1 MTLTE
6 DRAASAQQTPTR
18 VTGGPPARSGGPGP
32 SIGDRLW
39 CGRLDARRTLRP
51 VLLTVRDRL
60 RPVLGVVTPLGWT
73 AVGAATALFLLAF
86 WGGWI
91 EFAVAGTALLAAVLA
106 ALVFAIG
113 RARYR
118 VEIDLRTR
126 RVVVGE
132 PASGRIM
139 VSSNASRKMLPS
151 RMELPIGDGVG
162 RLAIPALAPGEQHE
176 DQFVVPTQRRAVI
189 AVGPAR
195 SVRGDAFGLV
205 RREVRWTEPQLLYVH
220 PRTTSLSGAVAGFFK
235 DLEGQPTDDLS
246 NNDVSFHALRGYVP
260 GDDRRYIHW
269 RTSARSGA
277 LMVRQFEETRRSHVA
292 VALSTRPGE
301 YADPDEFELAVEAGA
316 SVVVQAVKESREL
329 TVIAGRA
336 ALPVGTARRTL
347 DQLAGVRVDG
357 DAARRA
363 DAEAGILATARR
375 VANVAPDVSIVF
387 LLCGSAPT
395 PAQIRQAGA
404 ALPLGV
410 RVVAVRA
417 VPGVASSVRRISGVT
432 VVTVGSLDK
441 LPLTLR
447 KVRG

>member
-1 MTLTE
+1 VTLTE
-6 DRAASAQQTPTR
+6 DRPAPP
-18 VTGGPPARSGGPGP
+18 PPAAGPGKQP
-32 SIGDRLW
+32 SDRPEPSA
-39 CGRLDARRTLRP
+39 GARLRRAWSQLRKTLRP
-51 VLLTVRDRL
+51 ALAAVRDRL
-60 RPVLGVVTPLGWT
+60 RPALGVVTPLGRT
-73 AVGAATALFLLAF
+73 ALGASVVLFLLAF
-86 WGGWI
+86 WGGWV
-91 EFAVAGTALLAAVLA
+91 EFAIAGIALLAALLA
-106 ALVFAIG
+106 ALLFAIG
-113 RARYR
+113 RTRYR

-139 VSSNASRKMLPS
+139 VSSTASRALLPS

-162 RLAIPALAPGEQHE
+162 RLVIPSLKPGAQHE
-176 DQFVVPTQRRAVI
+176 DLFVVPTQRRAVI

-246 NNDVSFHALRGYVP
+246 NDDVSFHALRGYVP

-277 LMVRQFEETRRSHVA
+277 LMVRQFEETRRSHIA
-292 VALSTRPGE
+292 VALSTDAAE
-301 YADPDEFELAVEAGA
+301 YGDPDEFELAVEAGA
-316 SVVVQAVKESREL
+316 SVVVQAAKESREL
-329 TVIAGRA
+329 TVIAGGT
-336 ALPVGTARRTL
+336 PVPGGTARRTL
-347 DQLAGVRVDG
+347 DQLAGVQIDDRP
-357 DAARRA
+357 ARTA
-363 DAEAGILATARR
+363 DLAVGIVATARR
-375 VANVAPDVSIVF
+375 VADLAPDVSIMF
-387 LLCGSAPT
+387 LLCGSKPT

-417 VPGVASSVRRISGVT
+417 VPGIAPTVRRISGVT
-432 VVTVGSLDK
+432 VITFGSLDK
-441 LPLTLR
+441 LPATLR
-447 KVRG
+447 KARG

>member
-1 MTLTE
+1 MTRIAT
-6 DRAASAQQTPTR
+6 APM
-18 VTGGPPARSGGPGP
+18 
-32 SIGDRLW
+32 
-39 CGRLDARRTLRP
+39 
-51 VLLTVRDRL
+51 
-60 RPVLGVVTPLGWT
+60 LGIITPLGRT
-73 AVGAATALFLLAF
+73 ALGASGVLFLLAF
-86 WGGWI
+86 GGGWI
-91 EFAVAGTALLAAVLA
+91 EFAIAGIALLAAMLA

-132 PASGRIM
+132 PASGRIV
-139 VSSNASRKMLPS
+139 VSSTGSRALLPS
-151 RMELPIGDGVG
+151 RMELPIGAAVG
-162 RLAIPALAPGEQHE
+162 RLAIPSLKPGELHE
-176 DQFVVPTQRRAVI
+176 DLFVVPTQRRAVI

-246 NNDVSFHALRGYVP
+246 NDDVSFHALRGYVP

-292 VALSTRPGE
+292 IALSTDAAE

-316 SVVVQAVKESREL
+316 SVVLQAVKESREL
-329 TVIAGRA
+329 TVVAGGA
-336 ALPVGTARRTL
+336 SLTAGTARRTL
-347 DQLAGVRVDG
+347 DQLAGVQIDQGR
-357 DAARRA
+357 ARSA
-363 DAEAGILATARR
+363 DDEVGIVGTARR
-375 VANVAPDVSIVF
+375 VADLAPDVSILF

-404 ALPLGV
+404 ALPLGI

-417 VPGVASSVRRISGVT
+417 VPGVAPSVRRISGIT
-432 VVTVGSLDK
+432 VVTVGALDK
-441 LPLTLR
+441 LPATLR
-447 KVRG
+447 KARG